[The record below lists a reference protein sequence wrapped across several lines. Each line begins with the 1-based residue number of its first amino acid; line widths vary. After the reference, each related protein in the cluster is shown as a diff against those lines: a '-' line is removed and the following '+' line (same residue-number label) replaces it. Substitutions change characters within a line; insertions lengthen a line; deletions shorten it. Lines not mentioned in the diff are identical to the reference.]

1 MTIQDFLNRHQA
13 TAAHIHSAESLAGLL
28 EDMKLEPYGIRYK
41 IVKSENSCLIGA
53 ARAAF
58 AERM

>member
-28 EDMKLEPYGIRYK
+28 EDMKLGLSGRSNIPMLA
-41 IVKSENSCLIGA
+41 S
-53 ARAAF
+53 
-58 AERM
+58 